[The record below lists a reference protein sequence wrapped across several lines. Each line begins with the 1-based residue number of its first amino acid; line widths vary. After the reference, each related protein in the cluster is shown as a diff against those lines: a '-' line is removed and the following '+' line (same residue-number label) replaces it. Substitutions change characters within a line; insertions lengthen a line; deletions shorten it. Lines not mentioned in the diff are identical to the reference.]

1 MYVILIH
8 LKHFKMSDREEEEEE
23 KEEEEDVPVV
33 IYTVKSRPI
42 VYIYRHHPMHAFS
55 NYATYYYSIYMEIIT
70 VSSILHSIH
79 TYYALWL
86 FSMKYLCT
94 ILFIIRMIHATFT
107 SFYDDLHL
115 WLWFCKDILHI

>member
-1 MYVILIH
+1 MEYKPDDGMYVILIH

-55 NYATYYYSIYMEIIT
+55 NSAYLLLFN
-70 VSSILHSIH
+70 LHGDNNCLVYTSLNS
-79 TYYALWL
+79 YLLCSLAL
-86 FSMKYLCT
+86 
-94 ILFIIRMIHATFT
+94 
-107 SFYDDLHL
+107 LHEV
-115 WLWFCKDILHI
+115 FMYNTLHH